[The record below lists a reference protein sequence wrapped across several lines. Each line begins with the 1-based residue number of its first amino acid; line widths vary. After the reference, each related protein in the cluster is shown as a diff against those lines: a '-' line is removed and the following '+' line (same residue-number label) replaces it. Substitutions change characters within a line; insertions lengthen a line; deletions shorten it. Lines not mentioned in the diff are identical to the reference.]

1 MILLP
6 TRAKLVNVTTKPDP
20 KTPPTDDVIEGG
32 DDQYVTKSELRG
44 MFEEFFGKGEKS
56 TTDDGGV
63 LDLGDDGE
71 ALGVYSI
78 RDLEKIFERQVSK
91 MSKNLAASMKL
102 STVNDDK
109 PDDKNE
115 RIREDKPTTLDATAL
130 VDRAKSFL
138 WGARGG
144 S

>member
-20 KTPPTDDVIEGG
+20 KTPPTDDVVEGG
-32 DDQYVTKSELRG
+32 DDQYVTKGELRG
-44 MFEEFFGKGEKS
+44 LFEEFFGKGEKP

-63 LDLGDDGE
+63 LDLGDDDE

-78 RDLEKIFERQVSK
+78 RDLEKMFERQVAK
-91 MSKNLAASMKL
+91 MSKNLASSMKL
-102 STVNDDK
+102 STTSDDK
-109 PDDKNE
+109 PDDKSE
-115 RIREDKPTTLDATAL
+115 KVREDKPTTLDATAL